1 MERKSK
7 ERAKEVVDEHM
18 NLEVF
23 LAIHGAWEEVRK
35 EFREEL
41 REKGVKRARLPRL
54 AILYDIDGALAF
66 YHVKTN
72 TIVVSAKK
80 VEEAAK
86 KHGLDVRCIA
96 KSVLYHELAHYFYT
110 LRNVFKDY
118 DSEEKEAE
126 AWEFAALAMCE

>member
-1 MERKSK
+1 LKLLKGSSMS
-7 ERAKEVVDEHM
+7 
-18 NLEVF
+18 LETFV
-23 LAIHGAWEEVRK
+23 LINSVWREVRS

-54 AILYDIDGALAF
+54 AILNDIDGALAF

-72 TIVVSAKK
+72 TIVVSVKK
-80 VEEAAK
+80 IEEAAK

-118 DSEEKEAE
+118 ASEEKEAE
-126 AWEFAALAMCE
+126 AWEFAALAMCVSSYEQ